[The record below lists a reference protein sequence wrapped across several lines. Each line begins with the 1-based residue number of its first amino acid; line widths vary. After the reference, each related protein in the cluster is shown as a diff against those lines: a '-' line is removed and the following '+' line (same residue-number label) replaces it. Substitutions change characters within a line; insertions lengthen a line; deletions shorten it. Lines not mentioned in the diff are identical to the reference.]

1 MVRTEVGRWHGFA
14 RTRLINPSKQRLSSK
29 LLWSPLLQGSSSGF
43 CFLRMTVSS
52 VTLRFQET
60 QYAGHTQAS
69 PKTEYEMQH
78 SIFRLCTSILLLV
91 SAQAFAQMP
100 ASFHRTEAEVAADQ
114 ANRMQGLMHRNSM
127 PANHGMLFVFT
138 TADRHCMWMRNTLL
152 PLSVAFLDEQGRI
165 LNIENMKPK
174 TETSHCAAAP
184 ARFAL
189 EMNLDWFSRKGIKPG
204 QRIGGV
210 EKSPKPR

>member
-1 MVRTEVGRWHGFA
+1 MELT
-14 RTRLINPSKQRLSSK
+14 
-29 LLWSPLLQGSSSGF
+29 
-43 CFLRMTVSS
+43 
-52 VTLRFQET
+52 
-60 QYAGHTQAS
+60 
-69 PKTEYEMQH
+69 
-78 SIFRLCTSILLLV
+78 
-91 SAQAFAQMP
+91 
-100 ASFHRTEAEVAADQ
+100 ASFHRIEVEVAADQ

-189 EMNLDWFSRKGIKPG
+189 EMNLDWFSSKGIKPG